1 VNPISEVTRLG
12 HSVGAKVIID
22 GVSYAPHHWPDL
34 SSFEADAYCFS
45 TYKTYATHLGIMYVA
60 PDFMDQLAPQCH
72 FFNVGKPWSRLDA
85 AGPDHA
91 SIAALAGL
99 GEFYQTLHAH
109 HFGKSDQPLHIS
121 EIIRIA
127 QQEYQ
132 TEMERDSIVSA
143 LVKKVKAGRRFV
155 RVAPNTFALKNEI

>member
-1 VNPISEVTRLG
+1 MDTFEKLL
-12 HSVGAKVIID
+12 
-22 GVSYAPHHWPDL
+22 DL
-34 SSFEADAYCFS
+34 QKDLLQSQLKTIYRYQQQSGPGKKKIRRTSKLDIVAD
-45 TYKTYATHLGIMYVA
+45 I
-60 PDFMDQLAPQCH
+60 LA
-72 FFNVGKPWSRLDA
+72 S
-85 AGPDHA
+85 
-91 SIAALAGL
+91 
-99 GEFYQTLHAH
+99 
-109 HFGKSDQPLHIS
+109 SDQPLHIS

>member
-1 VNPISEVTRLG
+1 MDTFDKLL
-12 HSVGAKVIID
+12 
-22 GVSYAPHHWPDL
+22 DL
-34 SSFEADAYCFS
+34 QKDLLQSQLKTIYRYQQQSGTGKKKIRRTSKLDIVAD
-45 TYKTYATHLGIMYVA
+45 I
-60 PDFMDQLAPQCH
+60 LA
-72 FFNVGKPWSRLDA
+72 S
-85 AGPDHA
+85 
-91 SIAALAGL
+91 
-99 GEFYQTLHAH
+99 
-109 HFGKSDQPLHIS
+109 SDQPLHIS